1 MSLFLQKKLMIKNF
15 FYEMATSNSIFPA
28 IVTIFNNYQC
38 HCQFNIMN
46 FNIDQQI
53 SIIKWYCPAK
63 EGHFGRTAAVKCKII
78 SVLVGIF

>member
-1 MSLFLQKKLMIKNF
+1 MSLFLQKKLMIKQF
-15 FYEMATSNSIFPA
+15 FYEMATSNSIFRA

-63 EGHFGRTAAVKCKII
+63 GHFGRTAAVKCKII